1 MKVRRAA
8 ITASLLAVGG
18 LALSACYSGN
28 MSGPRTGI
36 VGDSITVGAA
46 PDIEA
51 DIAPNYAY
59 QVQATNGYTIAQGE
73 GELNTIETD
82 PVGSPVDV
90 LINLGTNDAV
100 QQNANWQTDWNNL
113 IADAAPAG
121 CVILTTLRPILDFYH
136 VIPIAY
142 DINAEIADLVQSD
155 PHVHELDWA
164 TFSDQNPQD
173 ISPDAVHPN
182 AQGQADYASMVAW
195 ALHQDCGDPGGE

>member
-1 MKVRRAA
+1 MKIRRAA

-18 LALSACYSGN
+18 LVLSACYRGN
-28 MSGPRTGI
+28 LGGPRTGI
-36 VGDSITVGAA
+36 VGDSITVLST

-73 GELNTIETD
+73 AELRAIDTD
-82 PVGSPVDV
+82 PAGSPVDV
-90 LINLGTNDAV
+90 VINLGSNDAV
-100 QQNANWQTDWNNL
+100 QQNPNWQTDWNNL
-113 IADAAPAG
+113 IAEADPAG
-121 CVILTTLRPILDFYH
+121 CVILTTLRPILDYQRA
-136 VIPIAY
+136 IPIAD
-142 DINAEIADLVQSD
+142 DINGEIARLVQSD

-164 TFSDQNPQD
+164 TFSDDHPQD

-182 AQGQADYASMVAW
+182 AQGQDAYASMVSW